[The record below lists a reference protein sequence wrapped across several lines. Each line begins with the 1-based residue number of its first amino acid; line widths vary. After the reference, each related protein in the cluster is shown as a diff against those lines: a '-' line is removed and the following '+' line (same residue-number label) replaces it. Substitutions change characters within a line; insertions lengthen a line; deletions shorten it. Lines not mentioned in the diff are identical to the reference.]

1 MDNENTALRKELQDI
16 FNNLEACLQRRDAE
30 MRDTAIAAGE
40 RLLPRLSWKSAIAQF
55 YSIVGNTYSGW
66 FELYG
71 YSNDAK
77 TVPLSDNLQ
86 KAKTYYRQALSWV
99 KDQNP
104 HLEKQI

>member
-71 YSNDAK
+71 NSNDAK